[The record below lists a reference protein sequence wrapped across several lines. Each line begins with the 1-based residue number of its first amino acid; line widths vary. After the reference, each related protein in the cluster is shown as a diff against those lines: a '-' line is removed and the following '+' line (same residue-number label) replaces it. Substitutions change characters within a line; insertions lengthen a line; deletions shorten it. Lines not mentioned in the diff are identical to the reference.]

1 VVKSTIDK
9 ELAMGMRNGCALG
22 VVVLGV
28 LAGVAIVRAQDAKKT
43 DPKYTMEEI
52 MNKGHKGKESLL
64 TKVTAGNAAEED
76 RKLLL
81 EYYEALAMHEPPKGD
96 AKSWKSKTEA
106 LVKAAKLAVE
116 KPGAVAPLKAAANCK
131 ACHTAH
137 RAS

>member
-1 VVKSTIDK
+1 
-9 ELAMGMRNGCALG
+9 MGIGVGVSMRKACALG
-22 VVVLGV
+22 VVAVGV
-28 LAGVAIVRAQDAKKT
+28 FAGVEIVLAQDAKKAE
-43 DPKYTMEEI
+43 PKYTMEEI

-81 EYYEALAMHEPPKGD
+81 EYYEALAMYEPPKGD
-96 AKSWKSKTEA
+96 AKSWKDKTGA
-106 LVKAAKLAVE
+106 LVKAAKLVVE